1 MSYRY
6 RNLSRNISGK
16 EKENPQNFSQ
26 KTAYTSSQTFRNS
39 KNIGISTHGNLSL
52 SRDLHHTYNSQSKQ
66 INKLNQM
73 TSRSTNFGTN
83 EMTVS
88 FERKSFFE
96 SVPSVELLRLQVL
109 GSTLLTEIGSKFEK
123 LFLSLNGPE
132 RLYNILINYSESP
145 DENHIN
151 LISNL
156 IVFLNRLLLCSY
168 SIRNNLIELNIIQFC
183 LSLFQN
189 VDDDTTKAQT
199 LRTIAVL
206 CSEKNNK
213 CQTQFR
219 EQDGIQYLI
228 HGIKK
233 CVGMKQP
240 LVGLRA
246 GIKLSTKYSMDQVG
260 LKNLS
265 H

>member
-1 MSYRY
+1 
-6 RNLSRNISGK
+6 
-16 EKENPQNFSQ
+16 
-26 KTAYTSSQTFRNS
+26 
-39 KNIGISTHGNLSL
+39 
-52 SRDLHHTYNSQSKQ
+52 
-66 INKLNQM
+66 M
-73 TSRSTNFGTN
+73 TSKSNHFSTGELINPY
-83 EMTVS
+83 
-88 FERKSFFE
+88 ERKSFYE
-96 SVPSVELLRLQVL
+96 SIPRVELLRLQVL

-123 LFLSLNGPE
+123 QFLLLNGPE
-132 RLYNILINYSESP
+132 RLYNILINYCESP
-145 DENHIN
+145 DDNHIN

-219 EQDGIQYLI
+219 EQDGIRYLI

-265 H
+265 PRLFHYLNFIF